1 MDRATRKMEAR
12 LDPHLED
19 GEFIEVWDV
28 AKIRGQRGG
37 VPCAAS
43 NRALYLI
50 GPSILRIG
58 YDEVLT
64 TRGGPKWLGLQT
76 VDGSD
81 LVLDWGVTPKGISE
95 VVVDYYRKAAQQR
108 KRIHVSWAS
117 NGITVL
123 VKLTGPDR
131 GVMQWQYDKDP
142 VDDIGMMQTMTAD
155 QALGELELVLGLQ
168 PSGVH
173 TDPRPDFMGDFS
185 WDPPLSSLSEA

>member
-1 MDRATRKMEAR
+1 MGLMDRATRKMGER

-95 VVVDYYRKAAQQR
+95 VVVDYCREAAQQR

-117 NGITVL
+117 NGLTVL
-123 VKLTGPDR
+123 
-131 GVMQWQYDKDP
+131 
-142 VDDIGMMQTMTAD
+142 
-155 QALGELELVLGLQ
+155 E
-168 PSGVH
+168 
-173 TDPRPDFMGDFS
+173 
-185 WDPPLSSLSEA
+185 SSPAPTVA